1 MKLLVALCATA
12 TLAAAL
18 PAAAQTTTTT
28 TTVTETTTV
37 EVPSTVRTYVTEQT
51 VPSVVLEGELVRGE
65 ILPETVEVIAIP
77 DQPDY
82 GYAIVNDRRV
92 ILDPN
97 TRTVIEVYN

>member
-1 MKLLVALCATA
+1 MKLIVALCATT
-12 TLAAAL
+12 TLAFAV
-18 PAAAQTTTTT
+18 PAVAQTTTT

-51 VPSVVLEGELVRGE
+51 TPSVVLEGELVAGE
-65 ILPETVEVIAIP
+65 VLPETVEVIAIP
-77 DQPDY
+77 DQPEY

-92 ILDPN
+92 ILDPT